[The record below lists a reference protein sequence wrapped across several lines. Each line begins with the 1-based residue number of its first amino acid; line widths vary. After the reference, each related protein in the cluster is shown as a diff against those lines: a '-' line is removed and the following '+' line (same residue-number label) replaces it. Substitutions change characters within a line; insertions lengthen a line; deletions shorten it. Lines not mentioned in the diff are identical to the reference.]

1 MKLYFIKYSMN
12 AWDFIFSFSLSA
24 FISLRSENALQSN
37 TLKKTISFLID
48 SFSNFCMNINDKS

>member
-1 MKLYFIKYSMN
+1 
-12 AWDFIFSFSLSA
+12 
-24 FISLRSENALQSN
+24 LQSN